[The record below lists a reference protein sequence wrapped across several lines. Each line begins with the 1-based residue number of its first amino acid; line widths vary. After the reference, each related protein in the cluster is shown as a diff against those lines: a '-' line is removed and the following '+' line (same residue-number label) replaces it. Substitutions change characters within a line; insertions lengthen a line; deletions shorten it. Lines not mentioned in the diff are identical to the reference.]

1 MSAHCR
7 VSGGVVWLG
16 EDYLPFAE
24 IPQLRNMVL
33 TGEDD
38 GDMSYMR
45 LQERQLRPAASNR
58 PALMSSNGQYDQTAV
73 VSYHSGSNRYTSDDH
88 AGPSQGQGR
97 YSEQGHTGPRLGH
110 QTRRTETDRR
120 GKRGGFRPTYD

>member
-1 MSAHCR
+1 VR
-7 VSGGVVWLG
+7 LG

-45 LQERQLRPAASNR
+45 LQERQLKPGASNTR
-58 PALMSSNGQYDQTAV
+58 ALPSSLNGRQSDGQYDESAPV
-73 VSYHSGSNRYTSDDH
+73 PYHGGRQ
-88 AGPSQGQGR
+88 PS
-97 YSEQGHTGPRLGH
+97 SKHTGSSYA
-110 QTRRTETDRR
+110 QRR
-120 GKRGGFRPTYD
+120 